1 MVVSYRDLIIV
12 WSIFKQSANFGFCNV
27 SFLSHFNKINEVPNW
42 CSIFFQN
49 ASFVIRMM
57 TMGVTSFI
65 LVFSLLLFEVTFV
78 HTLDEGEETTT
89 TQKIREEKRE
99 PPTIEIGV
107 TVVSNRHSLETN
119 NSQENSE
126 FWILVDT
133 WWKILAWS
141 SAVLLLS
148 GLCCYFS
155 KCCYLCWDCCSD
167 PFWGCF
173 PRSEGCLRCLS
184 MRGT

>member
-1 MVVSYRDLIIV
+1 MFY
-12 WSIFKQSANFGFCNV
+12 F
-27 SFLSHFNKINEVPNW
+27 
-42 CSIFFQN
+42 FFQN

-57 TMGVTSFI
+57 TMGVLSFS
-65 LVFSLLLFEVTFV
+65 LVFSLILFEVTFV
-78 HTLDEGEETTT
+78 HALDEGGGGTRIKSQTSTTT
-89 TQKIREEKRE
+89 TQKIIDSRE

-107 TVVSNRHSLETN
+107 TVVSNRHSPEPN

-133 WWKILAWS
+133 WWKILVWS

-148 GLCCYFS
+148 CLCCYFS

-184 MRGT
+184 MRGNFFKN

>member
-1 MVVSYRDLIIV
+1 MFY
-12 WSIFKQSANFGFCNV
+12 F
-27 SFLSHFNKINEVPNW
+27 
-42 CSIFFQN
+42 FFQN

-57 TMGVTSFI
+57 TMGVLSFS

-89 TQKIREEKRE
+89 ATQKIREEKRE

-184 MRGT
+184 MRGNFLNDTVQKNILNSQSTKKFVKLCLLFS

>member
-1 MVVSYRDLIIV
+1 
-12 WSIFKQSANFGFCNV
+12 
-27 SFLSHFNKINEVPNW
+27 
-42 CSIFFQN
+42 
-49 ASFVIRMM
+49 
-57 TMGVTSFI
+57 MGVLSFS
-65 LVFSLLLFEVTFV
+65 LVFSLFLFEVTSV
-78 HTLDEGEETTT
+78 HALDSNKGGEGINSLTTET
-89 TQKIREEKRE
+89 TQKIIHEEKRE

-107 TVVSNRHSLETN
+107 TVVSNRKSVETN
-119 NSQENSE
+119 IKNHQAENSE

-141 SAVLLLS
+141 AAVLLLS
-148 GLCCYFS
+148 CLCCYFS

-184 MRGT
+184 MKGKKSVFAIQKIRQLEVCDFF

>member
-1 MVVSYRDLIIV
+1 
-12 WSIFKQSANFGFCNV
+12 
-27 SFLSHFNKINEVPNW
+27 
-42 CSIFFQN
+42 
-49 ASFVIRMM
+49 
-57 TMGVTSFI
+57 MGVLSFS
-65 LVFSLLLFEVTFV
+65 LVFSLFLFEVTSV
-78 HTLDEGEETTT
+78 YALDSNKGGEGINSLTTET
-89 TQKIREEKRE
+89 TQKIIHEEKRE

-107 TVVSNRHSLETN
+107 TVVSNRNPVETN
-119 NSQENSE
+119 IKNHQAENSE

-141 SAVLLLS
+141 AAVLLLS
-148 GLCCYFS
+148 CLCCYFS

-184 MRGT
+184 MKGKKSVFLRHKKFVNWKCAIFFNIAF